1 MRALIVTRFAPSPTG
16 LLHLGHAY
24 SLARGV
30 AAARAVEGEIR
41 LRIDDL
47 DPGRCRPEYVEAI
60 HEDMA
65 WLGVTFD
72 GDVMTASMRTDAHLA
87 ALEKL
92 KRRGLLYPCFCTRKD
107 IEAAQA
113 APHGDPGAHYP
124 GTCRDLPDEPARRE
138 AEPHS
143 WRLDAEKAL
152 ERIGTLPAWDDIAT
166 GIQFADYDAIG
177 DAVLARKDAPAAYHL
192 ACVLDDAAQG
202 VTLVT
207 RSADLAQSTPIQR
220 VLQLLLGLPE
230 PAYLHHP
237 IVVDETGKR
246 LAKRDLAPTLAAM
259 REEGVDGPA
268 LFADLMAQRLP
279 LGFALADPT
288 SIS

>member
-1 MRALIVTRFAPSPTG
+1 MIVTRFAPSPTG

-24 SLARGV
+24 SLARG
-30 AAARAVEGEIR
+30 AAAAKAADGQLR

-47 DPGRCRPEYVEAI
+47 DPGRSRPEFVEAI
-60 HEDMA
+60 HEDLA
-65 WLGVTFD
+65 WLGATFE
-72 GDVMTASMRTDAHLA
+72 GDVMTASQRGEAHRT
-87 ALEKL
+87 ALDKL
-92 KRRGLLYPCFCTRKD
+92 RRAGLLYPCFCTRKD
-107 IEAAQA
+107 IEEAQA

-124 GTCRDLPDEPARRE
+124 GTCRDLPDDPERRE

-152 ERIGTLPAWDDIAT
+152 ERIGTLPAWDDVAL
-166 GIQFADYDAIG
+166 GLQFADYEAIG
-177 DAVLARKDAPAAYHL
+177 DAILARKDAPAAYHL

-230 PAYLHHP
+230 PIYLHHQL
-237 IVVDETGKR
+237 VVDGEGKR
-246 LAKRDLAPTLAAM
+246 LAKRDRAPTLAAM
-259 REEGVDGPA
+259 RAEGVDGAA
-268 LFADLMAQRLP
+268 LFADLMAKRLP
-279 LGFALADPT
+279 LGFRLTDPT
-288 SIS
+288 